1 MSEGMLAGK
10 TVIISGVGPGLGR
23 ESALVAAREG
33 ANLVLGARSE
43 DKLSAVAA
51 DVEAAG
57 GAGGKVAIK
66 RTDIGNPDDRAAL
79 IATAVDTFGGL
90 DALVNNAAFEASFG
104 GLEATPEDDF
114 RKAIE
119 TNLYATLGLT
129 RDALPHLKQSRGAV
143 VFVGS
148 QTMFKPPPEAL
159 QIAYAASKGAL
170 LGASRHLAMEVGKFG
185 IRVNTV
191 APGWMWGPPVE
202 FFVNYTAEQQN
213 STPEAV
219 IEHLT
224 TPFALDFFATD
235 DDVAEVIGFFA
246 SPRAKGVTGQV
257 IMVNAGEFMIG

>member
-1 MSEGMLAGK
+1 MGEGMLAGK
-10 TVIISGVGPGLGR
+10 TVIVSGVGPGLGR
-23 ESALVAAREG
+23 ETALVAAREG
-33 ANLVLGARSE
+33 ANIVLGARSE

-51 DVEAAG
+51 DVEAV
-57 GAGGKVAIK
+57 GAKVAFK
-66 RTDIGNPDDRAAL
+66 RTDIGNPDDAAAL

-104 GLEATPEDDF
+104 GLEATPDTDF
-114 RKAIE
+114 RAAIE
-119 TNLYATLGLT
+119 TNLYATLSLT
-129 RDALPHLKQSRGAV
+129 RAALPHLKESRGAI

-202 FFVNYTAEQQN
+202 FFVNYTAEQQS

-224 TPFALDFFATD
+224 SAFALDFFATD
-235 DDVAEVIGFFA
+235 GDVAEVIGFFA